1 MKIIFIYYIAVKTT
15 CDSLDIDKLSGFELD
30 GKPVSELE
38 IIDVDSIEAPWWD
51 KPDWEMESIDEIDIP
66 GVEHN
71 T

>member
-38 IIDVDSIEAPWWD
+38 IIDVDSID
-51 KPDWEMESIDEIDIP
+51 GHDWIGPTEKWNKLMK
-66 GVEHN
+66 
-71 T
+71 